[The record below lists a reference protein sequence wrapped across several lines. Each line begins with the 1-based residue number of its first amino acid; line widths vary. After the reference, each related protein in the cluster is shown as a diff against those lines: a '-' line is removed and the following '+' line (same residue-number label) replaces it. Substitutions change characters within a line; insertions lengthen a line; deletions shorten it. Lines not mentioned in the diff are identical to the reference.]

1 MNPMALHALL
11 APIVGPAG
19 VLLGK
24 DAAPYEVDHRR
35 LYQGHTPLVVR
46 PRTTAQVAAVLRVC
60 AAHGIAMVPHGG
72 NTSYCGGATPDA
84 SGTQIVIS
92 LERLTAVRS
101 VDPIGGTLTVEAGCT
116 LRSVRAAA
124 AAAGRHFPLS
134 LGSEGSCQI
143 GGNLSTNAGG
153 TQVLRHGMIRELVL
167 GLEVVL
173 PDGQILDQLRRLR
186 KDNTGYDVKQLFIG
200 AEGTLGIITAA
211 VLRMGPAPADSLTA
225 LVAIDGLEATLAL
238 LGRIQSAFGD
248 LIETF
253 EYMPASAVA
262 LACQHFSQIKNP
274 FEDLH
279 PAFVLVHLPLPS
291 ALTGLHEAFT
301 RFMGAEIEACRV
313 RDAVVAQSMAQADTF
328 WFLRENIP
336 AAQTREG
343 ASLKHDVSLPLDR
356 LAEFERRGQMLLA
369 TLAPGCR
376 SIGYGH
382 AGDGNLHYN
391 VSPPVGVLPGSEEEQ
406 AFLSRKEP
414 LMRAIHD
421 LVAELGGS
429 FSAEHGI
436 GQLKVSELVRY
447 EDPVALAVMGRIKQA
462 LDPQGLMNP
471 GKVVVGR

>member
-173 PDGQILDQLRRLR
+173 PDGQIL
-186 KDNTGYDVKQLFIG
+186 
-200 AEGTLGIITAA
+200 
-211 VLRMGPAPADSLTA
+211 SL
-225 LVAIDGLEATLAL
+225 
-238 LGRIQSAFGD
+238 
-248 LIETF
+248 
-253 EYMPASAVA
+253 
-262 LACQHFSQIKNP
+262 
-274 FEDLH
+274 
-279 PAFVLVHLPLPS
+279 
-291 ALTGLHEAFT
+291 
-301 RFMGAEIEACRV
+301 
-313 RDAVVAQSMAQADTF
+313 
-328 WFLRENIP
+328 
-336 AAQTREG
+336 
-343 ASLKHDVSLPLDR
+343 
-356 LAEFERRGQMLLA
+356 
-369 TLAPGCR
+369 
-376 SIGYGH
+376 
-382 AGDGNLHYN
+382 
-391 VSPPVGVLPGSEEEQ
+391 
-406 AFLSRKEP
+406 
-414 LMRAIHD
+414 IH
-421 LVAELGGS
+421 
-429 FSAEHGI
+429 I
-436 GQLKVSELVRY
+436 
-447 EDPVALAVMGRIKQA
+447 
-462 LDPQGLMNP
+462 
-471 GKVVVGR
+471 